1 MPIAPHQLR
10 RFKILKIQAAVSRC
24 LHQGV
29 LSQRRIFWWLEL
41 RFSLKSWIWGQPKRQ
56 KPGAVWDPWLP
67 AAPSATPRF
76 LQPCYHPKGSP
87 VKLISSSRQRS
98 YLMSMMTDGV
108 CAMAPIMLQT
118 HITQRNVKKASSQP
132 GLGHLPGTTVA
143 FSAGTEVRHEQPLR
157 FCGGAQG
164 FRRRESCSPHLPSV
178 MRACRQQLWIL

>member
-1 MPIAPHQLR
+1 MSPPGSAQSKEGFLMHWTKKSLIWGHSAKKAEAGSCVGPSAP
-10 RFKILKIQAAVSRC
+10 C
-24 LHQGV
+24 C
-29 LSQRRIFWWLEL
+29 SQRYPMVPPSPAPTPWAVPSEL
-41 RFSLKSWIWGQPKRQ
+41 I
-56 KPGAVWDPWLP
+56 A
-67 AAPSATPRF
+67 
-76 LQPCYHPKGSP
+76 
-87 VKLISSSRQRS
+87 SSRQWS

-164 FRRRESCSPHLPSV
+164 FRGSRNRGPHHLPSV
-178 MRACRQQLWIL
+178 MRACQQQLWVL